1 MTSPVFGPESAVL
14 RCAFCLAPATYVYRN
29 ERRIAQ
35 GLDVEI
41 KVRDAIREQT
51 DYVSA
56 SAVSISAMACDDH
69 VAGLRAALYDR
80 YGTYQCNAIGDSP
93 VSPTSYPNDTSLM
106 DTVNKLLDADS
117 YLQAK

>member
-1 MTSPVFGPESAVL
+1 M
-14 RCAFCLAPATYVYRN
+14 
-29 ERRIAQ
+29 
-35 GLDVEI
+35 
-41 KVRDAIREQT
+41 REQT

-56 SAVSISAMACDDH
+56 SAVTISAMACDDH

-80 YGTYQCNAIGDSP
+80 YGTYQCDAIGDSP

-117 YLQAK
+117 YFAEIEQQIIARKSTKDNHSTD